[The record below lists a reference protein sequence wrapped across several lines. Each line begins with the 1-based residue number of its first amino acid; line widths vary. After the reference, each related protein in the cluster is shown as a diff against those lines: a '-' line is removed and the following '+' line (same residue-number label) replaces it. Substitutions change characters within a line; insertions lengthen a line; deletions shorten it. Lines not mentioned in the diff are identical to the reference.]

1 MKKRFSLIAGVM
13 ALSTLVYFTAFA
25 QEANQQKSI
34 NDLLSLI
41 REEQNATAIEQI
53 NPDKASDALLEQ
65 LGDAVLSEYIPDQR
79 QHEWMDNMMGGE
91 GSQTLASMH
100 RLMGYRYLQGYRFDR
115 YTGGGM
121 MGPGWE
127 YMGMM
132 GPNGLRNPVWFG
144 WGFPVGWIWIPVLG
158 GLLIAGTVF
167 LLLRKSRKNR
177 DDNPLEILKIRLAK
191 GEITK
196 EEFDKLKTDIQ

>member
-1 MKKRFSLIAGVM
+1 MSKRSVFVGGVL

-25 QEANQQKSI
+25 QEANQRKSI

-144 WGFPVGWIWIPVLG
+144 WGVPGGWVLVAGFG
-158 GLLIAGTVF
+158 GLLPAGAGF
-167 LLLRKSRKNR
+167 L
-177 DDNPLEILKIRLAK
+177 
-191 GEITK
+191 
-196 EEFDKLKTDIQ
+196 F